1 MLFEREEYLTRPP
14 RLGPPTMTGLP
25 AKHRSLSSCSS
36 CNSGLGINRFFSFCA
51 QLDMTSL
58 AEAMALEAVR
68 VKRVPGASRNVEKK
82 ERKEKR
88 QQNGTRSEPAS
99 ACVMA
104 LFAIF

>member
-1 MLFEREEYLTRPP
+1 
-14 RLGPPTMTGLP
+14 
-25 AKHRSLSSCSS
+25 
-36 CNSGLGINRFFSFCA
+36 
-51 QLDMTSL
+51 MTSL